1 MGPLLTGYARRP
13 RRGGALPVGSGGGG
27 VILGELLSADG
38 GMLQGAA
45 VLELGDGT
53 KVATIS
59 RSTTATLT
67 GSNLYSG

>member
-13 RRGGALPVGSGGGG
+13 RRGGALPVGSG
-27 VILGELLSADG
+27 VLLGELLTAESG
-38 GMLQGAA
+38 FLQGAA
-45 VLELGDGT
+45 VLELGDGA

-59 RSTTATLT
+59 RSTTASAT